1 MIART
6 AALALAALAILPAGL
21 SDAPAA
27 PARAAPATQ
36 CRPAET
42 VLYSCRFKRA
52 VGSVC
57 LGAKTVHYRYGPAGR
72 PDIDVASD
80 AGWSNVHFNTTV
92 GGGGGRQH
100 HVRFTAGR
108 HDYVVFEAVAGNL
121 TDVPGKRWS
130 GINVARD
137 GRDLALL
144 ECPGAARLHPGGWN
158 LLFERAPASAR
169 DRLADEDPRF
179 EGWY

>member
-1 MIART
+1 MAART
-6 AALALAALAILPAGL
+6 ALVLAPLALLPA
-21 SDAPAA
+21 SPSAAPAA
-27 PARAAPATQ
+27 PAAPATQ

-42 VLYSCRFKRA
+42 VLESCRFRRA

-57 LGAKTVHYRYGPAGR
+57 LGAKSVHYRYGPAGR
-72 PDIDVASD
+72 PDLDVASD
-80 AGWSNVHFNTTV
+80 SGWSNVHFGTII
-92 GGGGGRQH
+92 GGGSGGRQH

-108 HDYVVFEAVAGNL
+108 YDYVVYEAVGGNL
-121 TDVPGKRWS
+121 TDVPGRRWS

-144 ECPGAARLHPGGWN
+144 ECPGAARLHPRGWT

-169 DRLADEDPRF
+169 ESLTDEDPRF

>member
-1 MIART
+1 MAART
-6 AALALAALAILPAGL
+6 ALVLASLALLPAVPA
-21 SDAPAA
+21 DAPAA
-27 PARAAPATQ
+27 SVRGRPATQ
-36 CRPAET
+36 CRPAEV
-42 VLYSCRFKRA
+42 VLYSCRFSRA

-57 LGAKTVHYRYGPAGR
+57 LDGKTVHYRYGPAGR
-72 PDIDVASD
+72 PEIDI
-80 AGWSNVHFNTTV
+80 AGDDGWTNVHFNTTV

-108 HDYVVFEAVAGNL
+108 YDYVVYEAVGGGL
-121 TDVPGKRWS
+121 TEVPGRRWS

-144 ECPGAARLHPGGWN
+144 ECPGPARLHPDGWD

-169 DRLADEDPRF
+169 DRLLDGDPRF